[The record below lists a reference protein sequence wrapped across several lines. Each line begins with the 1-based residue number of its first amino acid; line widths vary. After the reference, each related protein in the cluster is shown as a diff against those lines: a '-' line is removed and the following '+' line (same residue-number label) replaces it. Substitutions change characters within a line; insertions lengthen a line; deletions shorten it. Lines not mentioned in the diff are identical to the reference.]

1 MQQKNFIFKKNIL
14 RSMEEIIRDKKNLEK
29 KAEKYTAL
37 STVKHIVLLEL
48 LNYSNTLLATL
59 CTLQG

>member
-1 MQQKNFIFKKNIL
+1 
-14 RSMEEIIRDKKNLEK
+14 MEEIIRDKKKSGK